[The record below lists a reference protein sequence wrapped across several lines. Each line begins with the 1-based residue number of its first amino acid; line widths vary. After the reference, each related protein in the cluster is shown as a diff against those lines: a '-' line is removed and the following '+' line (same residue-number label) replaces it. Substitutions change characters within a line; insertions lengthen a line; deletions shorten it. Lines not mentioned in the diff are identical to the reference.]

1 MSAAATSPTLRTPV
15 VPLAVVAVSAG
26 ARLCPLRVPA
36 SFATVLA
43 ASCAA
48 ARVVSASAAVLLA
61 ASAVFVPFTLS
72 FALQFEFFFA

>member
-1 MSAAATSPTLRTPV
+1 MLAAAAAAAAAPTLCTPV

-48 ARVVSASAAVLLA
+48 A
-61 ASAVFVPFTLS
+61 
-72 FALQFEFFFA
+72 